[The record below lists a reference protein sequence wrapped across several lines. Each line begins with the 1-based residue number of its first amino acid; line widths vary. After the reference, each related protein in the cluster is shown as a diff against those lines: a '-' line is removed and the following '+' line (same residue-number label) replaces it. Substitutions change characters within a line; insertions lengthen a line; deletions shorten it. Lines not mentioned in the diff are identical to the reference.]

1 MKDKTIADI
10 IGSVAYNKAE
20 KKKAISGII
29 SSLLD
34 HKMEEEISKIS
45 WLPIDL
51 KKKEPEADRS
61 REAKIE
67 LLDVMEKKYKSLLDP
82 AVYLSYFTMINH
94 EYGHMTNYKYSVG
107 LRIIHEFLDHIDYE
121 RNKIKKDL
129 EKFP

>member
-1 MKDKTIADI
+1 MKDRTIAHI
-10 IGSVAYNKAE
+10 IGSVAYNRVQKE
-20 KKKAISGII
+20 KAISGII
-29 SSLLD
+29 TSLLD

-67 LLDVMEKKYKSLLDP
+67 LLNEMEKKYKSLQDP
-82 AVYLSYFTMINH
+82 TVYQTYFAMINH
-94 EYGHMTNYKYSVG
+94 EYGHITNSIG
-107 LRIIHEFLDHIDYE
+107 LRVIHEFLDHIDYE

>member
-67 LLDVMEKKYKSLLDP
+67 LLNEMEKKYKFLLDP
-82 AVYLSYFTMINH
+82 AVYLSYFAMINH
-94 EYGHMTNYKYSVG
+94 EYGHMTDSVG
-107 LRIIHEFLDHIDYE
+107 VRIIHEFLDHIDYE